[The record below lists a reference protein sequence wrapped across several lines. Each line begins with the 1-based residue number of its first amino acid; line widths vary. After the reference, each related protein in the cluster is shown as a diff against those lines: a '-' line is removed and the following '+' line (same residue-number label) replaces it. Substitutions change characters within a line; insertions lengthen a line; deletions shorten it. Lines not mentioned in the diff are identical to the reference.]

1 MRKTALIIL
10 CGVASIQ
17 VSMATLS
24 VGNFP
29 EPKNVNYVVN
39 PYNNG
44 NSVAQVK
51 NMPLDAYIESIYSG
65 YKVKFNGTK
74 NINISIKGDVPNNPV
89 AILTYLSKA
98 YGIAFSVD
106 QENQVITVEQDNADT
121 QRGNA
126 SAYKSL
132 LHHSSSLE
140 IENKELNQQSE
151 NTNKSLKKIVSTLK
165 EVNKTLKAKNA
176 IK

>member
-10 CGVASIQ
+10 CGMASIQ

-29 EPKNVNYVVN
+29 EPKNVTYVVN
-39 PYNNG
+39 PYSNG
-44 NSVAQVK
+44 NSLAKVK

-65 YKVKFNGTK
+65 YKVKFNDTK

-89 AILTYLSKA
+89 AIMTYLSKT

-106 QENQVITVEQDNADT
+106 QKHHLVSVEKAGGKSKASNAL
-121 QRGNA
+121 A
-126 SAYKSL
+126 FKSL
-132 LHHSSSLE
+132 LDQNSSLAT
-140 IENKELNQQSE
+140 ENTKLNQQTE
-151 NTNKSLKKIVSTLK
+151 NTNKSLEKTVSTLK
-165 EVNKTLKAKNA
+165 EVNQTLKAKNA
-176 IK
+176 VK

>member
-10 CGVASIQ
+10 CGMASIQ

-65 YKVKFNGTK
+65 YKVERHNLK
-74 NINISIKGDVPNNPV
+74 NINISIKGHVPNNPV

-106 QENQVITVEQDNADT
+106 QKHHLVSVEKVDGKSKASNAL
-121 QRGNA
+121 
-126 SAYKSL
+126 AYKSL
-132 LHHSSSLE
+132 LDQNSSLST
-140 IENKELNQQSE
+140 ENTKLNQQSE
-151 NTNKSLKKIVSTLK
+151 STNKSLKKIVSTLK